1 MKAIS
6 TELLALDLKDQK
18 ILAQLFRNGRASYSE
33 IAKAT
38 QLSKDVVQY
47 QIEKFIGTGVMT
59 NVSTIVDASKFG
71 WQSALVFFK
80 LVNLDKAK
88 IKGFINYLVESPFV
102 VEILELAGGWDFA
115 ARFYY
120 ENLNDLSSAMGNL
133 EREFSSLIA
142 EHQMFFISKNIFQPY
157 NALFEKY
164 KFDFQER
171 RAEASKLDELDF
183 KILAALSLDGRKS
196 LEQLSKE
203 LKENRMTIYNRIKKM
218 IRANVILQFRP
229 NIFTEK
235 LGFHWY
241 LISIKLNG
249 HSEQKIKSVLNN
261 ISGAMPVHLI
271 MSGFGFADVIF
282 HVQVKTVQDLQRV
295 LYLLREELS
304 VDIKSIESANVIKDY
319 KWDFFPKGFLEEA
332 LS

>member
-1 MKAIS
+1 MKQIR

-18 ILAQLFRNGRASYSE
+18 ILAQLFRNGRASFAE

-47 QIEKFIGTGVMT
+47 RIGKFIETGVMT

-71 WQSALVFFK
+71 WQSTLVFFK
-80 LVNLDKAK
+80 LVNLDKTK

-120 ENLNDLSSAMGNL
+120 KQLTDLSDTIGNL
-133 EREFSSLIA
+133 EKEFSSLIA
-142 EHQMFFISKNIFQPY
+142 EHQIFFISKNIFQPY
-157 NALFEKY
+157 NILFEKY
-164 KFDFQER
+164 KFDFQDR
-171 RAEASKLDELDF
+171 KAEACKLDELDF
-183 KILAALSLDGRKS
+183 KILAAISVDSRKS

-218 IRANVILQFRP
+218 ISANVILQFRP
-229 NIFTEK
+229 NLFTEK

-241 LISIKLNG
+241 AISMKLNDR
-249 HSEQKIKSVLNN
+249 SEQKLKLVVNKIK
-261 ISGAMPVHLI
+261 GAMPIHLI
-271 MSGFGFADVIF
+271 MSGFGFADIVI
-282 HVQVKTVQDLQRV
+282 HAQVKTVQDLQRV
-295 LYLLREELS
+295 LYSLREELS
-304 VDIKSIESANVIKDY
+304 ADLKSIESANVIKDY
-319 KWDFFPKGFLEEA
+319 KWDFFPKGFLEA
-332 LS
+332 VV

>member
-1 MKAIS
+1 MKEIS

-18 ILAQLFRNGRASYSE
+18 IMAQLFRNGRASYSE

-88 IKGFINYLVESPFV
+88 IKEFINYLAESPFV

-120 ENLNDLSSAMGNL
+120 KNLNDLSHTIGNL
-133 EREFSSLIA
+133 EKEFSSLIA
-142 EHQMFFISKNIFQPY
+142 EHQIFFISKNIFQPY

-164 KFDFQER
+164 KFDFHER
-171 RAEASKLDELDF
+171 RAEASKLDD
-183 KILAALSLDGRKS
+183 
-196 LEQLSKE
+196 
-203 LKENRMTIYNRIKKM
+203 
-218 IRANVILQFRP
+218 
-229 NIFTEK
+229 
-235 LGFHWY
+235 
-241 LISIKLNG
+241 
-249 HSEQKIKSVLNN
+249 
-261 ISGAMPVHLI
+261 
-271 MSGFGFADVIF
+271 
-282 HVQVKTVQDLQRV
+282 
-295 LYLLREELS
+295 
-304 VDIKSIESANVIKDY
+304 
-319 KWDFFPKGFLEEA
+319 
-332 LS
+332 